1 MMKGTMAVDVSQ
13 DWATTCDVQQRF
25 MHHAVPPADG
35 ISYAALANLDLISFK
50 CKEASVPARCLK
62 MGVAE
67 RELLAQWP
75 MAARRCLAFEPT
87 FSDWVRGQINGKP
100 TFRPRCLERFRI
112 APGP

>member
-50 CKEASVPARCLK
+50 CKEASY
-62 MGVAE
+62 
-67 RELLAQWP
+67 
-75 MAARRCLAFEPT
+75 
-87 FSDWVRGQINGKP
+87 S
-100 TFRPRCLERFRI
+100 
-112 APGP
+112 

>member
-1 MMKGTMAVDVSQ
+1 MKMMKGTMAVDVSQ

-50 CKEASVPARCLK
+50 CKEGVPARCLM

-67 RELLAQWP
+67 PELSAQWALGTALP
-75 MAARRCLAFEPT
+75 SF
-87 FSDWVRGQINGKP
+87 
-100 TFRPRCLERFRI
+100 
-112 APGP
+112 

>member
-50 CKEASVPARCLK
+50 CKEASRRASPMPHDGCGGAGIIGS
-62 MGVAE
+62 MGT
-67 RELLAQWP
+67 WHC
-75 MAARRCLAFEPT
+75 AA
-87 FSDWVRGQINGKP
+87 
-100 TFRPRCLERFRI
+100 
-112 APGP
+112 